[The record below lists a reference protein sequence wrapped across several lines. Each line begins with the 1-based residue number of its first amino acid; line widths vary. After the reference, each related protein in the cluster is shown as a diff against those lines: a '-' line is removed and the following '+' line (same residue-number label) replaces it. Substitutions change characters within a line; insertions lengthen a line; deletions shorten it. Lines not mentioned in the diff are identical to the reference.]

1 MSTFDIIHMINTYEL
16 AHKNQKI
23 SFPLPFTPQKMNKY
37 VKNIYLPEVCQA
49 YSDLIM

>member
-23 SFPLPFTPQKMNKY
+23 SFPLIA
-37 VKNIYLPEVCQA
+37 IYTTENE
-49 YSDLIM
+49 